1 MCGIAG
7 FVSRAT
13 NGDAGREGDVV
24 ALRRMC
30 DAIRHRGPDDAGY
43 YVAATPPESAGARAA
58 IGMRRLS
65 IIDVAGGHQ
74 PMTNEDGT
82 VHVVFNGEIYNYQQL
97 RSRLLAGRHQL
108 TTHSDTETLVH
119 LYEDLG
125 ADLARELR
133 GMFAFAIWDA
143 RRGRLL
149 VARDRLGIKPLYYWR
164 DRGWRRLRLGAPCA
178 RHTSGLSARGR
189 PRRRRGLHGTRVR
202 RRIREC
208 IFTGVRKLPP
218 GHLLEWS
225 R

>member
-7 FVSRAT
+7 FVSRAPSQ
-13 NGDAGREGDVV
+13 GAAGHDADLV

-43 YVAATPPESAGARAA
+43 YVTATSPGSAGARAA

-82 VHVVFNGEIYNYQQL
+82 VHVVFNGEIYNYQHL

-108 TTHSDTETLVH
+108 TTQSDTETLVH
-119 LYEDLG
+119 LYEDFG
-125 ADLARELR
+125 AGLARELR

-149 VARDRLGIKPLYYWR
+149 VVRDRLGIKPLYYWETPA
-164 DRGWRRLRLGAPCA
+164 GVAFASELRALA
-178 RHTSGLSARGR
+178 T
-189 PRRRRGLHGTRVR
+189 
-202 RRIREC
+202 
-208 IFTGVRKLPP
+208 LP
-218 GHLLEWS
+218 
-225 R
+225 